1 MRNLWKRRGG
11 SRPTGLRRRC
21 LQIAASILGAF
32 VALDGGR
39 PVSAQSNALGEYQI
53 KAAFLFHFGQ
63 FVEWPPEALKDADSP
78 LTYCTIGED
87 PFHGSLEVALSGKT
101 IGARVLRVQHFRQ
114 PQELQGCQVLFIGA
128 GEKKLIPAILAGVKG
143 DSVLTVGESEHFVQ
157 DGGMIGFCLEE
168 NKIRFEINLEA
179 AQKAKFRISSR
190 LLALAQSVIGGQRG
204 T

>member
-1 MRNLWKRRGG
+1 LRKLWKRRAG

-63 FVEWPPEALKDADSP
+63 FVEWPREALKDADSP

-101 IGARVLRVQHFRQ
+101 IGARVLRVQHFRK
-114 PQELQGCQVLFIGA
+114 PQEIQGCQVLFIGA
-128 GEKKLIPAILAGVKG
+128 GERKLLPAILAGVKG

>member
-1 MRNLWKRRGG
+1 
-11 SRPTGLRRRC
+11 
-21 LQIAASILGAF
+21 LQIAASVLGAF
-32 VALDGGR
+32 VALDGGL
-39 PVSAQSNALGEYQI
+39 PVSAQSNPLGEYQV

-63 FVEWPPEALKDADSP
+63 FVEWPTQALKDADSP

-87 PFHGSLEVALSGKT
+87 PFRGSLEGALSGKT
-101 IGARVLRVQHFRQ
+101 IGARELRVQHFRR

-128 GEKKLIPAILAGVKG
+128 GERKFLPEILAGVKG

-190 LLALAQSVIGGQRG
+190 LLALAKSVIGGQRG